1 VKEQA
6 RESRVLTANSDTTRQ
21 TNWFLKEKQLELQFH
36 GGTPSYYSYVQ
47 NRADNFKEVC
57 NCKLK
62 GCKQWLIGQLCL
74 ILPNHCDE
82 YGEGAEVLLKELDDE
97 EGENT
102 LVAVK
107 VQSALYTS
115 TQNT

>member
-1 VKEQA
+1 M
-6 RESRVLTANSDTTRQ
+6 
-21 TNWFLKEKQLELQFH
+21 
-36 GGTPSYYSYVQ
+36 
-47 NRADNFKEVC
+47 
-57 NCKLK
+57 
-62 GCKQWLIGQLCL
+62 